1 MIIWDQPRRS
11 RPLPQLRSPCE
22 GTSLKSTVTVHAV
35 PSTTTAATALEL
47 ATAYQQRREY
57 EMSLREVETQLLEPG
72 RGLRSKIPEL
82 VRQEFGAL
90 LRAHYAIRALMT
102 DAANTA
108 GIDPD
113 RPSFIRTLN
122 SVRRQAIKQAGFPP
136 KH

>member
-1 MIIWDQPRRS
+1 
-11 RPLPQLRSPCE
+11 
-22 GTSLKSTVTVHAV
+22 LKSTVTVHAV

-57 EMSLREVETQLLEPG
+57 EMSLREVETQLLEPGRGLREPG